1 MELAQSYDL
10 TDSQPTWVVS
20 ITYSRIETLKI
31 DYPNLNA
38 RRNLYRPRGFTSNY
52 IWFFSLS
59 LAISSVYLVN
69 NQVVIGASDSFDAH
83 GTISSLIFAMPPSAS
98 VVNMTSVQKFIL
110 SGSWNLSTEEGKLLN
125 FSSDF
130 YTGPA
135 NGADNHTHQLRD
147 LRVVSEA
154 PIVITPEGSTKILGI
169 LNIGTNGKAAWK
181 DVDTEI
187 MISNG
192 RTIRIGL
199 ADEDSQRHFMGQP
212 IYGIVENIRTR

>member
-1 MELAQSYDL
+1 
-10 TDSQPTWVVS
+10 
-20 ITYSRIETLKI
+20 
-31 DYPNLNA
+31 
-38 RRNLYRPRGFTSNY
+38 LYRPKRLTSNY
-52 IWFFSLS
+52 IWLFSLTFA
-59 LAISSVYLVN
+59 LSSVYLIN
-69 NQVVIGASDSFDAH
+69 NQVVFGASDSFDAH
-83 GTISSLIFAMPPSAS
+83 GTISSLIFGMPPSAS
-98 VVNMTSVQKFIL
+98 EVNLTTVQKFIL
-110 SGSWNLSTEEGKLLN
+110 SGSWNLSTEEGKLVN

-130 YTGPA
+130 YTGTV

-154 PIVITPEGSTKILGI
+154 PIVITPEGSTKILGT

-192 RTIRIGL
+192 RTIRIAL